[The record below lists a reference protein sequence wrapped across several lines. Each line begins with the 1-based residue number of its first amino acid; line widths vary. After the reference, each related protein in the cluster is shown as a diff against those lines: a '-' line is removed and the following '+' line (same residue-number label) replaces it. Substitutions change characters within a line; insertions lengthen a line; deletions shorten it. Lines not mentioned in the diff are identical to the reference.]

1 MDVCLFDVFVFSN
14 TQILNWD
21 SNRSS
26 AGDGRRSDGG
36 ARFGDGFGGRRRRW
50 GDVVVVESC
59 MELVNEIS
67 GIGECRN
74 YLKKEATNLVRR
86 LKLLTPMFEEL
97 REMKDPLPQENIMQA
112 LHSLRSTLKHAGEI
126 LKFGHDGSKLF
137 MVL

>member
-26 AGDGRRSDGG
+26 TGDGRRSDGG

-74 YLKKEATNLVRR
+74 YLKKEAANLVRR

-97 REMKDPLPQENIMQA
+97 REMKDPLPQENILQA
-112 LHSLRSTLKHAGEI
+112 LHSLRSALKHAGEI

>member
-59 MELVNEIS
+59 MELVNEIL

-74 YLKKEATNLVRR
+74 YLKKEAVNLVRR

-97 REMKDPLPQENIMQA
+97 REMKDPLPQENI
-112 LHSLRSTLKHAGEI
+112 L
-126 LKFGHDGSKLF
+126 
-137 MVL
+137 